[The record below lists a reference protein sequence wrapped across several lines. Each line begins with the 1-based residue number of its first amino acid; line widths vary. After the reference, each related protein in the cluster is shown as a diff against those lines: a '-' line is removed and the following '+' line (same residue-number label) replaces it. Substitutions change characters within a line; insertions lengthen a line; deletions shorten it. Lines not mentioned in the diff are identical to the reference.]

1 MQRTPA
7 WRRYLRFWGPNVA
20 ADVDDE
26 LRFHVDALTTEL
38 IATGMTPAAAHA
50 EALRRFG
57 DVARYRATLEEAGH
71 YQERA
76 ARFSTFLQTVR
87 QDVAYAL
94 RTLRRAPV
102 FTAVTVVSLSLGIG
116 ANAAIFSLADAIL
129 LRPLPGIREPERLAT
144 LAPGPQTYPN
154 YRDYRD
160 LSTAWEGLAAFRER
174 RVSLGLGTTAR
185 LARVAIVSGN
195 YFSVLGTPAFRGR
208 TILPDDDAPGAGRR
222 VAVVSYGLW
231 QRDFAA
237 DPAVLGRKVELNGAA
252 FTVVGVAPPGFRG
265 PLVVGD
271 PSVWIPI
278 NSWPSV
284 ATGEFLQLDIES
296 RTWGWLVVIGRLRPR
311 VDIAGAERELDVIA
325 ERLRQLHRPT
335 SRGPADLELRPAVQT
350 VMGADAHRPTVRFMA
365 VLAAVAGIA
374 LLVACANVAN
384 LQLARGAERARE
396 IGVRLALGAGRGR
409 LVRQLVTENLVLA
422 ALGGVVAVG
431 VSRFMLRSASVV
443 SLPGGVSVADLA
455 SDLSTRAVAFTFAV
469 ACTVGIA
476 FGLLPALRASNPEL
490 VGALKDARSTS
501 PRSGLRLRGA
511 LVASQIALCLV
522 LLAGAGLFL
531 RSLQQALR
539 VDLGFRPSGVA
550 VAEFHLGL
558 QRYDSVRAQ
567 AFYDRLAERMR
578 ALPGVAA
585 VGWGT
590 SLPFGGDN
598 VITVRPVGATFADG
612 DVPAVAVT
620 YVGGDFFRAVGI
632 PIVRGRALDERDR
645 AGAPGAAVISEAMA
659 ARLWPGQDP
668 IGRQFNGNI
677 TVVGVARDI
686 RFAELTGRPEPYL
699 YGPLPQIIST
709 LGLEPVSLAVR
720 ASGDLDRVHAAI
732 RREVRVLDTRVP
744 IIEQRSLDDL
754 VAAVLLPQR
763 IGATLLSLFGAL
775 TLVLA
780 AVGVYGVL
788 ASVVG
793 RRTREIGIRVA
804 LGARPAQVVAMVLR
818 QSFAVVAGG
827 VVAGLV
833 LALAAAKG
841 IASLLFGVGPT
852 DPLTFAATAAALVAV
867 GLAAS
872 YVPARRATRVNP
884 TEALRHE

>member
-7 WRRYLRFWGPNVA
+7 WRRYLRFWGSNVV
-20 ADVDDE
+20 ADIDDE
-26 LRFHVDALTTEL
+26 LRFHVDALTSEL
-38 IATGMTPAAAHA
+38 VAAGMTPAAAQA

-57 DVARYRATLEEAGH
+57 NLDRYRAALEEAGQRH
-71 YQERA
+71 QRS
-76 ARFSTFLQTVR
+76 ARLSTFLETIW
-87 QDVAYAL
+87 QDAAYAV

-102 FTAVTVVSLSLGIG
+102 FTAVAVASLALGIG

-129 LRPLPGIREPERLAT
+129 LRPLPSIREPERLAT
-144 LAPGPQTYPN
+144 LAPGPQTYPD

-160 LSTAWEGLAAFRER
+160 LSTAWDGLAAFRER
-174 RVSLGLGTTAR
+174 RVSLGVGTTAR

-208 TILPDDDAPGAGRR
+208 TILPRDDAPGAGER
-222 VAVVSYGLW
+222 VVVISYGLW
-231 QRDFAA
+231 QREFAA
-237 DPAVLGRKVELNGAA
+237 DPAVLGRMVELNGAA

-265 PLVVGD
+265 PQVVGN

-296 RTWGWLVVIGRLRPR
+296 RTWGWLTVIGRLRPSI
-311 VDIAGAERELDVIA
+311 DIGAAERELEVIA
-325 ERLRQLHRPT
+325 ERLRRAHGPG
-335 SRGPADLELRPAVQT
+335 SRGRADVTLRPAVQT
-350 VMGADAHRPTVRFMA
+350 VMGSGARGPTVRFMA

-384 LQLARGAERARE
+384 LQLARAVARARE

-409 LVRQLVTENLVLA
+409 LVRQLVTENVVLA
-422 ALGGVVAVG
+422 VLGGAAAIG
-431 VSRFMLRSASVV
+431 VSRFMVRSASVV

-455 SDLSTRAVAFTFAV
+455 GNVSTRVVVFTFAV
-469 ACTVGIA
+469 ACAVGIA
-476 FGLLPALRASNPEL
+476 FGLVPALRASNPEL
-490 VGALKDARSTS
+490 VGALKDTGSTS

-550 VAEFHLGL
+550 VATFHLGL

-567 AFYDRLAERMR
+567 VFYDRLAERLR
-578 ALPGVAA
+578 ALPGVEA
-585 VGWGT
+585 VGWAT
-590 SLPFGGDN
+590 SLPFGSDN
-598 VITVRPVGATFADG
+598 EIFVRPAGVTFADG
-612 DVPAVAVT
+612 TVPTAVVT
-620 YVGGDFFRAVGI
+620 YVSADFFRTIGI

-659 ARLWPGQDP
+659 ARLWPGHDP
-668 IGRQFNGNI
+668 IGRRFNGNI
-677 TVVGVARDI
+677 TVVGVAQDI
-686 RFAELTGRPEPYL
+686 RFRDLTGRPEPYL
-699 YGPLPQIIST
+699 YGSLPQIMST

-720 ASGDLDRVHAAI
+720 ASGDLGRVHAAI
-732 RREVRVLDTRVP
+732 GREVRALDERVP
-744 IIEQRSLDDL
+744 IIEPRSLDDL
-754 VAAVLLPQR
+754 VAAVLLLQR
-763 IGATLLSLFGAL
+763 VGATLLSLFGVL

-804 LGARPAQVVAMVLR
+804 LGARPAEVVAMVLR
-818 QSFAVVAGG
+818 QSFVVVAGG

-841 IASLLFGVGPT
+841 IASLLFDVGPT
-852 DPLTFAATAAALVAV
+852 DPLTFATATAALVTV

-872 YVPARRATRVNP
+872 YVPARRATRINP
-884 TEALRHE
+884 TEALRQE

>member
-7 WRRYLRFWGPNVA
+7 WRRYLRFWGPNTD
-20 ADVDDE
+20 ADIDDE
-26 LRFHVDALTTEL
+26 LRFHLEALTSEL
-38 IATGMTPAAAHA
+38 TATGMTPAAARA

-57 DVARYRATLEEAGH
+57 NVDRYRAALEEAGQR
-71 YQERA
+71 QERA
-76 ARFSTFLQTVR
+76 ARLSTFLQTVR
-87 QDVAYAL
+87 QDVAYAV

-102 FTAVTVVSLSLGIG
+102 FTAVAVASLALGIG

-129 LRPLPGIREPERLAT
+129 LRPLRGIREPERLAT
-144 LAPGPQTYPN
+144 LTPGPQTYPD

-160 LSTAWEGLAAFRER
+160 QSTAWEGLAAFRER

-208 TILPDDDAPGAGRR
+208 TILPDDDAPGAGQR
-222 VAVVSYGLW
+222 VAVISYGVW
-231 QRDFAA
+231 QREFAGDA
-237 DPAVLGRKVELNGAA
+237 AVLGRKIELNGAA

-265 PLVVGD
+265 PRVVGD

-278 NSWPSV
+278 NAWPSV

-296 RTWGWLVVIGRLRPR
+296 RTWGWLVVIGRLRPGI
-311 VDIAGAERELDVIA
+311 DIGSAERELDVIA
-325 ERLRQLHRPT
+325 ERLRQVHRPAT
-335 SRGPADLELRPAVQT
+335 RGPADLELRPAVQT
-350 VMGADAHRPTVRFMA
+350 VMGADAHAPTIRFMA
-365 VLAAVAGIA
+365 VLAAVAAIV

-384 LQLARGAERARE
+384 LQLARAAARARE

-409 LVRQLVTENLVLA
+409 LVRQLMTENVVLA
-422 ALGGVVAVG
+422 ALGGALAIG
-431 VSRFMLRSASVV
+431 VSRFMLRSVSFV
-443 SLPGGVSVADLA
+443 SLPGGVPVADIA
-455 SDLSTRAVAFTFAV
+455 GGVSTRMMAFTFAV
-469 ACTVGIA
+469 ACAVGIA
-476 FGLLPALRASNPEL
+476 FGLVPALRASKPEL
-490 VGALKDARSTS
+490 VDALKDARSAS
-501 PRSGLRLRGA
+501 PRSGLRLRGG

-522 LLAGAGLFL
+522 LLTGAGLFL

-550 VAEFHLGL
+550 VATFHLGL

-567 AFYDRLAERMR
+567 MFYDRLAERMR
-578 ALPGVAA
+578 ALPGVEA
-585 VGWGT
+585 VGWAT
-590 SLPFGGDN
+590 SLPFGAGDA
-598 VITVRPVGATFADG
+598 ITVSPVGATFAPG
-612 DVPAVAVT
+612 EAPVVAVT
-620 YVGGDFFRAVGI
+620 YVGADYFRALGI

-645 AGAPGAAVISEAMA
+645 AGAPGVAVISEAMA
-659 ARLWPGQDP
+659 ARLWAGQDP
-668 IGRQFNGNI
+668 IGRRFNGNI
-677 TVVGVARDI
+677 IVVGVARDI
-686 RFAELTGRPEPYL
+686 RFMDLAGRPEPYL
-699 YGPLPQIIST
+699 YGSLPQIIST
-709 LGLEPVSLAVR
+709 LGLERVSIAVR

-732 RREVRVLDTRVP
+732 GREVRVLDERVP
-744 IIEQRSLDDL
+744 VIEPRSLDDL

-763 IGATLLSLFGAL
+763 IGATLLSLFGIL

-780 AVGVYGVL
+780 GVGVYGVL

-827 VVAGLV
+827 VVVGLI
-833 LALAAAKG
+833 LAIAATKG

-852 DPLTFAATAAALVAV
+852 DPLTFAATAAALIAV

>member
-1 MQRTPA
+1 MQRPPA

-26 LRFHVDALTTEL
+26 LRFHVDALTSEL
-38 IATGMTPAAAHA
+38 VAAGITPAAARV

-57 DVARYRATLEEAGH
+57 NLDRYRSALEEAGDRG
-71 YQERA
+71 ERA
-76 ARFSTFLQTVR
+76 ARLVTFVQTVR

-102 FTAVTVVSLSLGIG
+102 FTAVAVASLALGIG
-116 ANAAIFSLADAIL
+116 ANAAIFGLADAIL

-144 LAPGPQTYPN
+144 FASGPQTYPD

-160 LSTAWEGLAAFRER
+160 LSTTWDGLAAFRER
-174 RVSLGLGTTAR
+174 PVSLGVGATAR

-195 YFSVLGTPAFRGR
+195 YFSVLGTAAFRGR
-208 TILPDDDAPGAGRR
+208 AILPDDDVVGAGQR
-222 VAVVSYGLW
+222 VAVISHGLW
-231 QRDFAA
+231 QREFAG
-237 DPAVLGRKVELNGAA
+237 DPAAVGRKIELNGAA
-252 FTVVGVAPPGFRG
+252 FTVVGVAPLGFRG
-265 PLVVGD
+265 ARLVGD
-271 PSVWIPI
+271 PSVWVPI

-296 RTWGWLVVIGRLRPR
+296 RGWGWLVVIGRLRPG
-311 VDIAGAERELDVIA
+311 VDILGAERELDVIA
-325 ERLRQLHRPT
+325 ERLRQLHRPK
-335 SRGPADLELRPAVQT
+335 SPGPADLTLRPAVQT
-350 VMGADAHRPTVRFMA
+350 VIGANAHGPTVRFMT
-365 VLAAVAGIA
+365 VLAAVAAIA

-384 LQLARGAERARE
+384 LQLSRAAARARE

-409 LVRQLVTENLVLA
+409 LVRQLITENVVLA
-422 ALGGVVAVG
+422 ALGGAAAIA
-431 VSRFMLRSASVV
+431 VSRLMLRSVSVV
-443 SLPGGVSVADLA
+443 SLPGGASVAELA
-455 SDLSTRAVAFTFAV
+455 GDVSTRTVAFTFAV
-469 ACTVGIA
+469 AGVVGVA
-476 FGLLPALRASNPEL
+476 FGLMPALRASKPEL
-490 VGALKDARSTS
+490 VGALKDAQSTS
-501 PRSGLRLRGA
+501 SKSGLRLRGA

-550 VAEFHLGL
+550 VATFHLGL

-567 AFYDRLAERMR
+567 AFYDRLAERLR
-578 ALPGVAA
+578 ALPGVEA
-585 VGWGT
+585 VGWAT

-598 VITVRPVGATFADG
+598 AIGVRPVEATVADG
-612 DVPAVAVT
+612 NVPVVAVT
-620 YVGGDFFRAVGI
+620 YVGADYFRALGI

-645 AGAPGAAVISEAMA
+645 ARAPGAAVISETMA
-659 ARLWPGQDP
+659 ARLWAGEDP
-668 IGRQFNGNI
+668 IGRRFNGNI

-686 RFAELTGRPEPYL
+686 RFMDLSGRPEPYL
-699 YGPLPQIIST
+699 YGSLPQIIST

-720 ASGDLDRVHAAI
+720 ASGGLDRVHAAI
-732 RREVRVLDTRVP
+732 RREVRALDERVP
-744 IIEQRSLDDL
+744 IIEPRSLDDL
-754 VAAVLLPQR
+754 VGAVLLPQR
-763 IGATLLSLFGAL
+763 IGATLLSLFGVL

-788 ASVVG
+788 ASLVG

-804 LGARPAQVVAMVLR
+804 LGARPAEVVALVLR
-818 QSFAVVAGG
+818 QSFALVAGG
-827 VVAGLV
+827 VVVGLF
-833 LALAAAKG
+833 LALVAAKA

-852 DPLTFAATAAALVAV
+852 DPITFAATAAALVAV

>member
-1 MQRTPA
+1 MHRTPA
-7 WRRYLRFWGPNVA
+7 WRRYLRFWGSNVA
-20 ADVDDE
+20 GDVDDE
-26 LRFHVDALTTEL
+26 LRFHIDACATEL
-38 IATGMTPAAAHA
+38 VAAGMTPAAARA

-57 DVARYRATLEEAGH
+57 NVERYRAALSEAGQR
-71 YQERA
+71 QERVA
-76 ARFSTFLQTVR
+76 TVAGFLETVW
-87 QDVAYAL
+87 QDVAYAI

-102 FTAVTVVSLSLGIG
+102 FTAVAVASLALGIG

-129 LRPLPGIREPERLAT
+129 LRPLPGLREPARLAT
-144 LAPGPQTYPN
+144 LASGPQTYPD
-154 YRDYRD
+154 YRDYRN
-160 LSTAWEGLAAFRER
+160 LSTAWDGLAAFRER
-174 RVSLGLGTTAR
+174 RVSLGVGTTAR

-195 YFSVLGTPAFRGR
+195 YFSVLGTPALRGR
-208 TILPDDDAPGAGRR
+208 TILPEDDAPGAGQR

-231 QRDFAA
+231 QRDFAG
-237 DPAVLGRKVELNGAA
+237 DSAVFGRKVELNGAV

-265 PLVVGD
+265 PWVVGD

-284 ATGEFLQLDIES
+284 ATGEFLKLDIES
-296 RTWGWLVVIGRLRPR
+296 RTWGWLTVIGRLRPG
-311 VDIAGAERELDVIA
+311 VDIAGAERELDAIA
-325 ERLRQLHRPT
+325 ERLRRVHRPAT
-335 SRGPADLELRPAVQT
+335 RGPADVALRPALQT
-350 VMGADAHRPTVRFMA
+350 VMGADAYGATVRFMA

-384 LQLARGAERARE
+384 LQLARAAARARE
-396 IGVRLALGAGRGR
+396 IGVRLALGAGRAR
-409 LVRQLVTENLVLA
+409 LVRQLVTENVVLA
-422 ALGGVVAVG
+422 AVGGAVAIG
-431 VSRFMLRSASVV
+431 VSRLMLRSASVV
-443 SLPGGVSVADLA
+443 SLPGGVSVAELGG
-455 SDLSTRAVAFTFAV
+455 DLSTRVIAFTFAV
-469 ACTVGIA
+469 ACAVGIA
-476 FGLLPALRASNPEL
+476 FGLAPALRASNPEL

-511 LVASQIALCLV
+511 LVASQMALCLV
-522 LLAGAGLFL
+522 LLTGAGLFL

-539 VDLGFRPSGVA
+539 VDLGFRPSGIA
-550 VAEFHLGL
+550 VATFHLGL

-578 ALPGVAA
+578 ALPGVDA
-585 VGWGT
+585 VGWAT
-590 SLPFGGDN
+590 SLPFGHDDE
-598 VITVRPVGATFADG
+598 IFVRPVGATFADG
-612 DVPAVAVT
+612 DVPTAVVT
-620 YVGGDFFRAVGI
+620 YVSADFFRTLGI
-632 PIVRGRALDERDR
+632 PIVRGRALDEGDR

-668 IGRQFNGNI
+668 VGRRFNGNI

-686 RFAELTGRPEPYL
+686 RFRDLTGRAEPYL
-699 YGPLPQIIST
+699 YGSLPQIIST
-709 LGLEPVSLAVR
+709 LGLERVSIAVR
-720 ASGDLDRVHAAI
+720 ASGDLDRVHTAI
-732 RREVRVLDTRVP
+732 RREVRALDERVP
-744 IIEQRSLDDL
+744 IVEPRSLNDL
-754 VAAVLLPQR
+754 LAAVLLPQR
-763 IGATLLSLFGAL
+763 IGATLLSLFGVL

-827 VVAGLV
+827 VLVGLV
-833 LALAAAKG
+833 LALAATKA

-852 DPLTFAATAAALVAV
+852 DPLTFGATAAALVAV

-884 TEALRHE
+884 TEALRYE